1 MTDNENTK
9 MKTITITTATI
20 DFGDWKLTATG
31 VLDEYYDWKIERTTP
46 SINYSSDYTTRESF
60 DSQEELEAW
69 MWEEVQRI
77 NQKYSHCVFEEETE
91 EVENEDYYEEDE
103 D

>member
-1 MTDNENTK
+1 MTENTK
-9 MKTITITTATI
+9 TKIITITTATI
-20 DFGDWKLTATG
+20 DFGDWKLEAVGQLGEFWDWQFTMSFPKSIVG
-31 VLDEYYDWKIERTTP
+31 SRDWKDRE
-46 SINYSSDYTTRESF
+46 YFSDRE
-60 DSQEELEAW
+60 DLEKY

-77 NQKYSHCVFEEETE
+77 NQKYSHCAFEETTE

>member
-1 MTDNENTK
+1 MTTNENSKTK
-9 MKTITITTATI
+9 KITITTATI
-20 DFGDWKLTATG
+20 DFGDWKLSARG
-31 VLDEYYDWKIERTTP
+31 VLGEFWEWEIDNYTPALHRHNDYKFREYF
-46 SINYSSDYTTRESF
+46 SD
-60 DSQEELEAW
+60 QEELEAW

-77 NQKYSHCVFEEETE
+77 NQKYSHCSFEEEIE

>member
-1 MTDNENTK
+1 MTTNENSKTK
-9 MKTITITTATI
+9 KITITTATI
-20 DFGDWKLTATG
+20 DFGDWKLVATG
-31 VLDEYYDWKIERTTP
+31 VLDEYWDWEIQRITP
-46 SINYSSDYTTRESF
+46 ALNYSSDYKMRESF
-60 DSQEELEAW
+60 DDREELEAW

-77 NQKYSHCVFEEETE
+77 NQKYSHCAFEEEIE

>member
-31 VLDEYYDWKIERTTP
+31 VLGEFWDWRIENYTP
-46 SINYSSDYTTRESF
+46 ALKYSSDYKTREYF
-60 DSQEELEAW
+60 DDQEELEKF

-77 NQKYSHCVFEEETE
+77 NQKYSVCTFEEETE

>member
-1 MTDNENTK
+1 MTTNENNK

-20 DFGDWKLTATG
+20 DFGDWNLTATG
-31 VLDEYYDWKIERTTP
+31 VLGEFWEWRIENSTP
-46 SINYSSDYTTRESF
+46 AINYSNDWKTREYFS
-60 DSQEELEAW
+60 DREELEEW
-69 MWEEVQRI
+69 MWAEVQRL

-103 D
+103 E